1 MIAKYLMR
9 GKQNAL
15 TREQLVSLSGM
26 DDRAVRNGIK
36 ELREKGELICNDCD
50 GKGYYIAATD
60 EEIKRL
66 LWTYAK
72 RIWTM
77 IKIYRKMKKN
87 AHSVRQEKMVA

>member
-1 MIAKYLMR
+1 MIAQYLGR
-9 GKQNAL
+9 GKQNAM
-15 TREQLVSLSGM
+15 TREQLVELSGL

-36 ELREKGELICNDCD
+36 QLRENGELICNDCD

-66 LWTYAK
+66 LWIYAK

-87 AHSVRQEKMVA
+87 AVSVRQERIVA